1 MVEHDLAKVE
11 TGVRFSYAAQKIRY
25 IRNARRGFGASARIR
40 TQNNGSE
47 DRCDIHFTTEAS
59 KLLIYKAI
67 LTYKMLQI
75 QAPIPKEIKM
85 VVAVLQ
91 NAGYEA
97 FLVGGCVLDLIMGNT
112 PNDWDITTNA
122 TPEQIISLFP
132 KTFYENTYGTVGV
145 VTCGEELGIP
155 CVDES
160 LKVVE
165 VTPYRLEGEYS
176 DNRHPDTVK
185 WSQNI
190 EDDLKRRDFTCNAI
204 AYNPVTGEVVDPH
217 DGQKDIENK
226 AIRAV
231 GNPDTRFQEDAL
243 RLMRAIRFLS
253 KLDFD
258 LDTVTRESI
267 EKNADLLKNISM
279 ERIRDEFEKLIMSDF
294 PMRGLILMHETGLL
308 QYVVP
313 ELEKGIGVEQNQ
325 AHRFDV
331 WEHNLRTL
339 QHAADRKWPLHVR
352 LSAIFHDISKPE
364 TRRFSKEKRDF
375 TFYGHDVVGGRVT
388 REIMERM
395 KFPKDLVEK
404 VSMFVRWHM
413 FFSDTEQITLSAVRR
428 LITNVGK
435 ENIWDL
441 IDLRICD
448 RIGTGR
454 PKEEPYRLR
463 MYESMVEQALKD
475 PISLKMLKT
484 DGKRIMSVTRETP
497 GPKIG
502 FVLHALFDEVLEN
515 PEKNNEEYLDNR
527 AKELMKLSVEEL
539 KMLGTAGKKEM
550 EEKNKEMVK
559 EIRKQFRVKGE

>member
-1 MVEHDLAKVE
+1 MV
-11 TGVRFSYAAQKIRY
+11 
-25 IRNARRGFGASARIR
+25 
-40 TQNNGSE
+40 
-47 DRCDIHFTTEAS
+47 
-59 KLLIYKAI
+59 
-67 LTYKMLQI
+67 QI
-75 QAPIPKEIKM
+75 QTTIPKEIKM
-85 VVAVLQ
+85 IIAVLQ
-91 NAGYEA
+91 GAGHEA
-97 FLVGGCVLDLIMGNT
+97 FLVGGCVRDLIRGTT
-112 PNDWDITTNA
+112 PHDWDVTTNA
-122 TPEQIISLFP
+122 TPEQIIALFP
-132 KTFYENTYGTVGV
+132 KTFYENSYGTVGV

-160 LKVVE
+160 VKVVE

-217 DGQKDIENK
+217 DGRKDIENK
-226 AIRAV
+226 VIRAV
-231 GNPDTRFQEDAL
+231 GHVDTRFQEDGL
-243 RLMRAIRFLS
+243 RLMRAIRLLAQ
-253 KLDFD
+253 LDFD
-258 LDTVTRESI
+258 LNPVTRESI
-267 EKNADLLKNISM
+267 EKNAHLLRNISM
-279 ERIRDEFEKLIMSDF
+279 ERIRDEFEKLIMTDF
-294 PMRGLILMHETGLL
+294 PMRGLILMHEIGLL

-364 TRRFSKEKRDF
+364 TRRFSKEKHDF

-388 REIMERM
+388 REILERL
-395 KFPKDLVEK
+395 KFPREMIEK

-515 PEKNNEEYLDNR
+515 PEKNTEDYLDTR
-527 AKELMKLSVEEL
+527 AKDLMKLSVEEL

-559 EIRKQFRVKGE
+559 EIRKQFKVKGPES